1 MTNSIFDVHY
11 KLLNVVIL
19 MRAAN
24 ISYLNMANEKTIS
37 TYCLFK
43 NEYDFQDNIF
53 AVTSFQLIRNFP
65 MNSSYIKPNVKVLL
79 FTMYTLRFLNT
90 TLSVEISHTVE
101 NKNPFTDDSCG
112 Y

>member
-1 MTNSIFDVHY
+1 
-11 KLLNVVIL
+11 
-19 MRAAN
+19 MRGAN

-37 TYCLFK
+37 TYCLSK

-53 AVTSFQLIRNFP
+53 AVTSSQLIRNFP
-65 MNSSYIKPNVKVLL
+65 INSSCIKANVKVLL

-90 TLSVEISHTVE
+90 TLSVEISHAAE
-101 NKNPFTDDSCG
+101 NKNPFTNDSCG

>member
-1 MTNSIFDVHY
+1 M
-11 KLLNVVIL
+11 IL
-19 MRAAN
+19 MRGAN
-24 ISYLNMANEKTIS
+24 ISFLNMANEKTIS

-65 MNSSYIKPNVKVLL
+65 MNSSYIKPNEGVPL
-79 FTMYTLRFLNT
+79 FAMYTLRFLNI
-90 TLSVEISHTVE
+90 TLSVEISHAAE
-101 NKNPFTDDSCG
+101 NKNPFTNDSCG